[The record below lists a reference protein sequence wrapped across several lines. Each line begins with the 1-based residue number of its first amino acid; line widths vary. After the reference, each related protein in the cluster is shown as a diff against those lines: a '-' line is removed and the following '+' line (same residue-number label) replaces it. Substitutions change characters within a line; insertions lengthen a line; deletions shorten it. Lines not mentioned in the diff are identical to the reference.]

1 MSQKQSTSSPTGL
14 AVITV
19 RDEGSGI
26 PADFLPR
33 ITVRLVALTGY
44 GQATDIAMALAAGF
58 DAHLVK
64 PIDADTV
71 AAIVK
76 Q

>member
-1 MSQKQSTSSPTGL
+1 MSHVSKAVYKFSDCL

-64 PIDADTV
+64 PIDA
-71 AAIVK
+71 IPS
-76 Q
+76 QR